1 MDVMDAAWESM
12 IGLLDAMA
20 EGYLEMIGLAEEKRD
35 ALVNAQA
42 DKISG
47 IIAREETLLKRMGA
61 LENERAAIVRRIA
74 EKSGWSDQKI
84 KLLHLVE
91 RAPEKFAERMK
102 EAGHKL
108 ADIVMR
114 IALLNGINNNL
125 LKQAMHIVEY
135 NINILSRAQAAPVY
149 EAGGA
154 HLRRDGK
161 GDLRLGVLD
170 KKA

>member
-1 MDVMDAAWESM
+1 MDAAWEKM

-20 EGYLEMIGLAEEKRD
+20 GHYLEMISLAEEKRE
-35 ALVNAQA
+35 ALVNVQA
-42 DKISG
+42 GKING
-47 IIAREETLLKRMGA
+47 IIAREQDLIGQMGA
-61 LENERAAIVRRIA
+61 LESERIA
-74 EKSGWSDQKI
+74 LARQIAKQSGWGEQKI

-91 RAPEKFAERMK
+91 RAPDKFAERMK

-114 IALLNGINNNL
+114 VALLNGINNNL

-149 EAGGA
+149 DAGGA
-154 HLRRDGK
+154 HSRRDGK